1 MTDHTR
7 LTKQQKVMTMLGTL
21 LGMLLAALDQTIV
34 STAGPSIQRDL
45 HIEPSLYA
53 WLTTSY
59 LVASAVMT
67 PVWGKLSDL
76 FGRRRILVQGIS
88 VFLVG
93 SLLCGLSQTTTQLIA
108 ARVVQG
114 LGSAALF
121 TTAFAVIADIF
132 SPRER
137 GRYAGL
143 FGAVFGLSSVVGP
156 LVGGLITD
164 AFGWHWCFLINLPV
178 GAIALGVILTRM
190 PPLLSEARSKTI
202 DFAGA
207 VTFALAIVPLLLAL
221 SLGKLELREGDV
233 GYLWNDPPILAMV
246 ACFVV
251 FSIAFFLVERRATEP
266 LIDLQLFRNR
276 AFAVG
281 NLASLVGGMA
291 FLGAIVFLPLF
302 MVNVVG
308 ASATRAGLTTTPL
321 TFGIVFGNIFA
332 GQVSSRVGRYKFL
345 ILGAIVVQM
354 AGFALMAF
362 SLSPDVTSAGMAARM
377 VLIGLGLGPA
387 IPLFNVHISS
397 AVSPHQIGAAT
408 STATLARSLGSTM
421 GIAIFGNLF
430 GLTLVHGL
438 EEKMAV
444 ATAGLP
450 PAMVAQWQSQQG
462 AAGGGGEEG
471 APAGQSFDAEAIKK
485 NIAERFARQRN
496 VVDAAL
502 GNDDPA
508 ALQEL
513 ARAPLLDERVRSVV
527 DAGGIGK
534 AIGAGFDAT
543 QAAIEQALQQGP
555 EGLAALLADPSLP
568 PPVKERLAS
577 VPPAALASPEARAGI
592 LAGVTQGLAEARAA
606 AIGGARTA
614 ALTAAKKGL
623 DDGERTA
630 VDAVDK
636 MARALK
642 EAFTDA
648 TARVYFIAIFFALA
662 GLLVALFLPE
672 LPLRGGPGGGEG
684 ATDGTGPAPPAL
696 E

>member
-1 MTDHTR
+1 MIDHTQLPR
-7 LTKQQKVMTMLGTL
+7 PQKIMTMAGTL

-45 HIEPSLYA
+45 DIEPALYT

-59 LVASAVMT
+59 LVSSAVMT

-76 FGRRRILVQGIS
+76 FGRRRILVQGIV
-88 VFLVG
+88 VFLLG

-114 LGSAALF
+114 LGGAALF

-164 AFGWHWCFLINLPV
+164 TIGWHWCFFINLPV

-190 PPLLSEARSKTI
+190 PPLHSDVTDRGI

-207 VTFALAIVPLLLAL
+207 IVFALAVVPLLIAL
-221 SLGKLELREGDV
+221 SLAKVELHDGDV
-233 GYLWNDPPILAMV
+233 GFLWNSPPILGMA
-246 ACFVV
+246 AAAVV
-251 FSIAFFLVERRATEP
+251 FSVLFVVVEKRARVP
-266 LIDLQLFRNR
+266 MIDLTLFSNR
-276 AFAVG
+276 AFSIG
-281 NLASLVGGMA
+281 NLASFVVGMS

-332 GQVSSRVGRYKFL
+332 GQLSSRIGRYKF
-345 ILGAIVVQM
+345 IIVGALLLQM
-354 AGFALMAF
+354 AGFAVMAF
-362 SLSPDVTSAGMAARM
+362 SLSPDVTSTGMAARM
-377 VLIGLGLGPA
+377 VLIGLGLGPS
-387 IPLFNVHISS
+387 IPLFNLHISS
-397 AVSPHQIGAAT
+397 SVEPRQIGAAT

-421 GIAIFGNLF
+421 GIAVFGNIF

-450 PAMVAQWQSQQG
+450 PAYAAQWKNGPQASS
-462 AAGGGGEEG
+462 GGEEG
-471 APAGQSFDAEAIKK
+471 VPATGGFDVDAVQKKIKESFAHQRAIT
-485 NIAERFARQRN
+485 
-496 VVDAAL
+496 DAAL
-502 GNDDPA
+502 GRDDPA
-508 ALQEL
+508 ALAEL
-513 ARAPLLDERVRSVV
+513 GRAPQLDERLKGIIA
-527 DAGGIGK
+527 AGGFDRAVGEGFVQTK
-534 AIGAGFDAT
+534 AKIAAALDKGSAGV
-543 QAAIEQALQQGP
+543 G
-555 EGLAALLADPSLP
+555 ALLADPALP
-568 PPVKERLAS
+568 PPLKAQLSSA
-577 VPPAALASPEARAGI
+577 PPSSLDNPAGRAALLVDIGAALDAARDDAIKTARAQALDG
-592 LAGVTQGLAEARAA
+592 AKQGLAAA
-606 AIGGARTA
+606 ETTA
-614 ALTAAKKGL
+614 L
-623 DDGERTA
+623 
-630 VDAVDK
+630 DAVVK
-636 MARALK
+636 VGRALK

-648 TARVYFIAIFFALA
+648 TARVYLVGIFFALT
-662 GLLVALFLPE
+662 GLLVSLALPE
-672 LPLRGGPGGGEG
+672 LSLRGGAAPGKRPD
-684 ATDGTGPAPPAL
+684 APAAL